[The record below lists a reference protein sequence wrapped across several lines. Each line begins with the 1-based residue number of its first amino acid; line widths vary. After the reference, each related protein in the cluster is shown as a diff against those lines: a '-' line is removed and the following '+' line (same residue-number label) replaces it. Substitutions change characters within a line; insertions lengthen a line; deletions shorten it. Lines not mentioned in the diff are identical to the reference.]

1 MGRGF
6 TPWNKVK
13 FEFLL
18 NIDNTIPRGERIKTD
33 FRRLAFEVIRD
44 TLYFFPLSELKYSK
58 HFNNI
63 LPTSELRII
72 G

>member
-1 MGRGF
+1 M
-6 TPWNKVK
+6 K

-44 TLYFFPLSELKYSK
+44 TLKVISKDFYNRMNLKPGTNQIVVSM
-58 HFNNI
+58 NGAN
-63 LPTSELRII
+63 
-72 G
+72 

>member
-44 TLYFFPLSELKYSK
+44 TLNYGE
-58 HFNNI
+58 
-63 LPTSELRII
+63 
-72 G
+72 